1 MSSGSEV
8 KILRDEIARLIAECR
23 KKDKTIADL
32 QQVVVKDATEK
43 AELATQVVLLTAE
56 NQQLK
61 QHIKY
66 YENPH
71 TPSSQNSIPTRQKKT
86 AAAKASGNVPAS
98 AKAKPGRK
106 PGHKGV
112 SHKRKPTEF
121 VKHCPKKCDKC
132 NSTNMKKP
140 EKLFSKTVTEIPK
153 KPKPVTTEHTAYKRE
168 CADCGHVSIEDDRD
182 WNVQGTEFG
191 PNITG
196 MITSMHMAPASI
208 QATATLCSEILDM
221 DVSEAGVL
229 QCLRACTKAIKPSVK
244 GIKQAIK
251 DSDYLHIDETAMPYN
266 GRTARIWVIV
276 GKNKDGSTT
285 GVHTLAA
292 PSRARVVVDTNFPYY
307 DKPVTV
313 DGYGVYVVFKIRQ
326 WCWAHIL
333 REAKDA
339 GKTSRQ
345 AHALYTALKKKFLF
359 AKGLGPPPPPEEKK
373 NGVRQQQHDMLVVET
388 RALAVAFR
396 EAGCKKFATKLEN
409 ASEYLYTF
417 VLYPGME
424 PTNNLAERMLRPS
437 VIARKIFQG
446 LRTMEGMEM
455 FTVLMTCT
463 MNWRAQG
470 YNVSEMVTKTLTGN
484 VA

>member
-1 MSSGSEV
+1 MPDSET
-8 KILRDEIARLIAECR
+8 KILRDELARIIVELGR
-23 KKDKTIADL
+23 KDRTIAD
-32 QQVVVKDATEK
+32 KDLTIVRLTEQL
-43 AELATQVVLLTAE
+43 AEVTAEKTMLTAE

-98 AKAKPGRK
+98 AKAKPGRRQ
-106 PGHKGV
+106 GHKGV

-153 KPKPVTTEHTAYKRE
+153 KPKPVTTEQYTAYKRE
-168 CADCGHVSIEDDRD
+168 CADCGHVCMEDDRD
-182 WNVQGTEFG
+182 WNVPETEFG

-229 QCLRACTKAIKPSVK
+229 QCLRACTKAIKPSVE
-244 GIKQAIK
+244 GIKQAIR

-339 GKTSRQ
+339 SKTSRQ

-359 AKGLGPPPPPEEKK
+359 AKGLGPPE
-373 NGVRQQQHDMLVVET
+373 GAAQHDMLVVET

-470 YNVSEMVTKTLTGN
+470 CNVSEMVAKTLTGN